1 MGAFFSITAPTLPT
15 LASNMGVTLAVAQT
29 AISIRSI
36 AVMMGSLIPDF
47 VFSKVQPLLFL
58 AVAITVNGVA
68 LAMIPTFTNIVIF
81 NICIT
86 VTGFTFGIARD
97 ITTCFSTVFL
107 LKIYKLLTK
116 YPVPKLIWASNR

>member
-97 ITTCFSTVFL
+97 ITSCPF
-107 LKIYKLLTK
+107 IY
-116 YPVPKLIWASNR
+116 R